1 MNYSEVLNNLNPDII
16 ENFLTTGKSQGI
28 PEDVQIFLKQIQ
40 WAAEIYE
47 YERNITRASSQLHT
61 RILVMQKISVPVR
74 TCKSRIYTA
83 LRYFNIDNNVSI
95 KIWESNFADKYED
108 LAKMCALKGEY
119 KTQKLCYDQALEC
132 RRRASEAAETDKD
145 WAPVF
150 LINDTIPME
159 KLGFKKKSLKEI
171 AHKSNEGY
179 YIHLIE
185 SLPIEDEEK
194 KRLLLDADIEDAKI
208 IIPNEED
215 SE

>member
-1 MNYSEVLNNLNPDII
+1 MNYLEVLNNLNPDII
-16 ENFLTTGKSQGI
+16 ESFLATGKSVGI
-28 PEDVQIFLKQIQ
+28 PEDVQLFLKQIQ

-47 YERNITRASSQLHT
+47 YERNITRAASELHSK
-61 RILVMQKISVPVR
+61 ILVLQHVSIPVR
-74 TCKSRIYTA
+74 TCKARIYTA

-108 LAKMCALKGEY
+108 LAKICALKGEY

-132 RRRASEAAETDKD
+132 RRRANEAAETDKD

-150 LINDTIPME
+150 LINDSIPIE

-194 KRLLLDADIEDAKI
+194 KRLLSDADIVDANVI
-208 IIPNEED
+208 DINDDDTE
-215 SE
+215 